1 MISNVLNINESTDG
15 NRIKQGDKSIMRY
28 TLTDANNDV
37 LDINGKQAK
46 VFLFKDDKVEYVY
59 ATTVNDNA
67 IDLVINDII
76 PANTYTIEIWVDNK
90 YSFPSDRSSKI
101 EVVESIIGKGIQ
113 DINNKNIWDEVI
125 KFGIEKGLINQGGGD
140 DVVIGN
146 EPPEDKTKIWID
158 TGVSE

>member
-28 TLTDANNDV
+28 TLTDANSDV
-37 LDINGKQAK
+37 LDINGKHAK

-59 ATTVNDNA
+59 ETTVNDNA

>member
-28 TLTDANNDV
+28 TLTDANNDA

-59 ATTVNDNA
+59 ETTVQDNS

-140 DVVIGN
+140 NVVIGS
-146 EPPEDKTKIWID
+146 EPPGDKTKIWID